1 MRTNE
6 TTPDYGKIP
15 PQSRE
20 LEEAVLGAILL
31 EQNAIS
37 EAMEV
42 IRTADVFYV
51 DANQRIW
58 RAMASLYHENKQ
70 IDTLT
75 VTERLKRH
83 ENLEAAGGIHYL
95 ITLTSKIGS
104 AAHIGQHSRILV
116 EKYILRKI
124 ITIGTN
130 AITQAFNDSTDAIE
144 LLGFIGNQFDA
155 VNMELSGQGEKTW
168 SDSVIEEVDSMRAAA
183 ESGDYMLGV
192 PTHSDVIDRNTLGLQ
207 PKNLIIIAGRP
218 GMGKTSLAWDIALK
232 QAKNGLPVGF
242 FTLEMA
248 DKELIRKALSA
259 ELSMDTKTIQKGGLT
274 RDKWQKLDSI
284 LPNLIEYPIYLCD
297 SAGIGINEL
306 KAKARNWVRK
316 FGVKVIYIDY
326 IGKINTADTGQ
337 RYGTREQEVSYISGQ
352 LKNLAKSLNIPVV
365 ALSQL
370 SRAVETRGGDK
381 RPMLSDL
388 RESGAIEQD
397 ADMVWFPYRPEYYG
411 ITTGESG
418 EMLPEGFTEVDIA
431 KYRNGN
437 PGKVQLIFE
446 AEFNRFIDYK
456 HTEPW
461 EQSA

>member
-1 MRTNE
+1 MHRNSE
-6 TTPDYGKIP
+6 TIDYGKIQ

-20 LEEAVLGAILL
+20 LEEIVLGAILL
-31 EQNAIS
+31 EKDAIH
-37 EAMEV
+37 EAIEV
-42 IRTADVFYV
+42 IRTPDVFYIN
-51 DANQRIW
+51 AHGIIW
-58 RAMASLYHENKQ
+58 QAMVSIYHENGQ
-70 IDTLT
+70 IDSIT
-75 VTERLKRH
+75 VSERLKKQGKLD
-83 ENLEAAGGIHYL
+83 EIGGAYYL
-95 ITLTSKIGS
+95 IQICSKIGS
-104 AAHIGQHSRILV
+104 AANITQHCRLLT

-124 ITIGTN
+124 ITIGN
-130 AITQAFNDSTDAIE
+130 MAITQAYNDTSDAIE
-144 LLGFIGNQFDA
+144 LLGAITGQFDYI
-155 VNMELSGQGEKTW
+155 NMELSGQGDKSW
-168 SDSVIEEVDSMRAAA
+168 SVSVIEEVDSMRAAA

-284 LPNLIEYPIYLCD
+284 LPDLIEYPIYLCD